1 MNAITCEELKKKI
14 DQKDDFKLVNCLS
27 KAQFRAK
34 HIPGSISIPVTP
46 ENIGNL
52 GAFDEE
58 VMKLV
63 SIDDE
68 VVVYCSDV
76 SCQVSVIAYNRFE
89 KLGFKKTR
97 RFSGGLRRWEDDGF
111 VCAGEM
117 VI

>member
-1 MNAITCEELKKKI
+1 MKEISCEELKNKI

-34 HIPGSISIPVTP
+34 HIPGSINIPITH
-46 ENIGNL
+46 ENIGSM
-52 GAFDEE
+52 GSFDKVIIKIVPIDEE
-58 VMKLV
+58 V
-63 SIDDE
+63 I
-68 VVVYCSDV
+68 VYCSDV
-76 SCQVSVIAYNRFE
+76 SCQVSVIAYKRFE
-89 KLGFKKTR
+89 KLGYKKIS